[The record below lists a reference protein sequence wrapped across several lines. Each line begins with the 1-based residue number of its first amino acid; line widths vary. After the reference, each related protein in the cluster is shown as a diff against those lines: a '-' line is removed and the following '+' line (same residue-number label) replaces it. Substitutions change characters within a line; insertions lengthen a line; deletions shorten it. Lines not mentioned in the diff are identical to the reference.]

1 MWGQGGLLCLDKF
14 SQHKSWF
21 QGTFCVGSGLVPC
34 SCTGHNGPAGQARG
48 VGPCAVTFLPPL
60 SHAADSFQGS
70 APRSPTFPKN
80 SEFLTEDEGEWDGG
94 GGKQVL
100 WCLGLGPGCGSPLPE
115 SSPDSFQSTSSVLSL
130 DALSWSPI
138 MLGCEGNAN
147 EAAIWLCGPGE
158 LGLWWDTSQILSSPP
173 P

>member
-1 MWGQGGLLCLDKF
+1 MGVGGSRCCGAWVWGQA
-14 SQHKSWF
+14 
-21 QGTFCVGSGLVPC
+21 VGRLSL
-34 SCTGHNGPAGQARG
+34 SPA
-48 VGPCAVTFLPPL
+48 
-60 SHAADSFQGS
+60 
-70 APRSPTFPKN
+70 
-80 SEFLTEDEGEWDGG
+80 
-94 GGKQVL
+94 
-100 WCLGLGPGCGSPLPE
+100 
-115 SSPDSFQSTSSVLSL
+115 PDSFQSTSSVLSL